1 MGFNKRYF
9 NIDMLSRYYQEDP
22 ENGVTR
28 AVGKT
33 EGFIFEDEQSRKVI
47 ELWSKGKMDE
57 ANQILEEHVFRI
69 ADTIS

>member
-9 NIDMLSRYYQEDP
+9 NIDMLSSYYQEDP

-47 ELWSKGKMDE
+47 ELWSQGKMDE